1 MDSACSD
8 ISSGQSED
16 IPLSVLLNGQKDESL
31 PELKSCILQSAEL
44 LENPRLLVLDEGLFY
59 AGNITKSED
68 PDM

>member
-16 IPLSVLLNGQKDESL
+16 IPLSVLLQKSENV
-31 PELKSCILQSAEL
+31 PELKPCILQPEEL
-44 LENPRLLVLDEGLFY
+44 QENARLLVLDEGLFY
-59 AGNITKSED
+59 AGNITKGDE